1 MEPEIYSQITSRPFH
16 SKNRRGRQRKQNQ
29 QKLLILMIIIFAFG
43 FFAGFFIGRSQISK
57 ITFVMPESQAVPGE
71 IISTGQSSSLSKQ
84 KKTIPENLPWYLTL
98 VNFEY
103 PLDKNFAPES
113 LGVANNSYE
122 TDSRIVDTTKKMIA
136 DARKEGVRIVA
147 ISAFRDYDYQ
157 TELFENKVIRLQQ
170 SKGYSVTKARE
181 EAATVVAYPGTS
193 EHQLGLALDLVD
205 ARHVKLD
212 ESQENTAAYQWL
224 FQHCA
229 EYGFIVRYPNGK
241 TDITGII
248 YEPWHFR
255 YVGEEAAK
263 IIMEKEI
270 TLEEY
275 LLEYYEQ

>member
-1 MEPEIYSQITSRPFH
+1 MEQSKSSRNTRRTSNKKSH
-16 SKNRRGRQRKQNQ
+16 KSKHAKQQ
-29 QKLLILMIIIFAFG
+29 QKIIILLV
-43 FFAGFFIGRSQISK
+43 
-57 ITFVMPESQAVPGE
+57 ITFVFGFLAGLFVGLKRTQPVNFVMESSAE
-71 IISTGQSSSLSKQ
+71 TLETETNIKESSSKAA
-84 KKTIPENLPWYLTL
+84 INNAELPWNLQL

-103 PLDKNFAPES
+103 ALAADFEPES
-113 LGVANNSYE
+113 LADVDNGYVA
-122 TDSRIVDTTKKMIA
+122 DSRIVEAAKKMIS
-136 DARKEGVRIVA
+136 DARTNDNVRIIA
-147 ISAFRDYDYQ
+147 LSAYRDYEYQ
-157 TELFENKVIRLQQ
+157 TELYENKVQRLQQ
-170 SKGYSVTKARE
+170 ENGYSVAKARE

-212 ESQENTAAYQWL
+212 ESQENTDAYKWL
-224 FQHCA
+224 YEHCD

-263 IIMEKEI
+263 VIMEKGI

-275 LLEYYEQ
+275 LSDYYTE

>member
-1 MEPEIYSQITSRPFH
+1 MN
-16 SKNRRGRQRKQNQ
+16 SKRLKQKKQ
-29 QKLLILMIIIFAFG
+29 LQHRFIILLIIVFAFG
-43 FFAGFFIGRSQISK
+43 FLAGYLIGSK
-57 ITFVMPESQAVPGE
+57 KESEITFVMPETDSVSIVNTSEELLPE
-71 IISTGQSSSLSKQ
+71 KE
-84 KKTIPENLPWYLTL
+84 KTIPENLPWYLTL
-98 VNFEY
+98 VNFEHAL
-103 PLDKNFAPES
+103 PEDFAPES
-113 LGVANNSYE
+113 LGVADNTYQ

-136 DARKEGVRIVA
+136 DARKEGVRIIA

-157 TELFENKVIRLQQ
+157 MELFENKVIRLQQ
-170 SKGYSVTKARE
+170 SKGYSVDKARE

-212 ESQENTAAYQWL
+212 QSQENTAAYKWL
-224 FQHCA
+224 YEHCA

-255 YVGEEAAK
+255 YVGTDAAK
-263 IIMEKEI
+263 VIMEKEI

-275 LLEYYEQ
+275 LLDYYQP